1 VTAVSARGPSVPLG
15 ILPVVP
21 SARAPRATTTMA
33 VVLGVLLVTAGCG
46 LFRDPGPE
54 EAATA
59 FLTAW
64 SAGDDA
70 RAAALTDDPARA
82 GDLLTATRRALD
94 PESLV
99 ATLGQVRTAADG
111 ATAAVDVTWHLGPQR
126 TWQYLGE
133 LELRPAPD
141 TEEGWRVHWAPTVVH
156 PQLAAGQRLAL
167 RTEAPSPAPVVDRSG
182 APLLAA
188 TPVVTVLLDRL
199 ATGDLPAVTGALAAA
214 LSPFDPRITQAS
226 ISDGAARTPDGQAY
240 SVAVLRE
247 TDYAQVKNAIHDL
260 PGVRFTTSER
270 LLAPDADFGRQVLT
284 GVRDEAAEQLSGVPG
299 WSVLVVDG
307 SGGAVRTLAEQAPRS
322 GTTVAVGMDR
332 AIQAAAEDAVEPVVQ
347 QAMLVALSAST
358 GDLLAVAQNP
368 AADADGPLALTG
380 RYPPGSTFKVV
391 TATAAMA
398 EDGLTVD
405 TPVQCPGTTVI
416 GGRVVPNAGRF
427 DLGTVPLRTAF
438 AHSCNTTFAQLAVQ
452 LDAGALPAA
461 ALQFGIGA
469 DYGVPGIVTVTGSV
483 PASTEEV
490 LRAED
495 GFGQG
500 EVLATPFGVALAAA
514 VVAHGGPVVPQLI
527 RDRPTQVQVPATAP
541 DPALVEQLR
550 TMMRAVVTEGTA
562 TALSGLGEVY
572 GKTGTAEYT
581 ADGRAHGWFMG
592 YRGDVAFAVLVVDG
606 ASSAPAV
613 QVAQRFLSAI
623 G

>member
-1 VTAVSARGPSVPLG
+1 MPTARV
-15 ILPVVP
+15 
-21 SARAPRATTTMA
+21 PRATTALA
-33 VVLGVLLVTAGCG
+33 VVLGVLLTTAGCG
-46 LFRDPGPE
+46 LFRDTGPE
-54 EAATA
+54 DTAAA
-59 FLTAW
+59 FLAAW
-64 SAGDDA
+64 SAGDHA
-70 RAAALTDDPARA
+70 RAAALTDDPVRA
-82 GDLLTATRRALD
+82 GDLLTAARRALD

-99 ATLGQVRTAADG
+99 AGLGQVRTAADG

-156 PQLAAGQRLAL
+156 PELATGQRLAM
-167 RTEAPSPAPVVDRSG
+167 RTEAPSPAPVVDRGG

-188 TPVVTVLLDRL
+188 TPVVAVLLDRL

-226 ISDGAARTPDGQAY
+226 ITDGAARTPDGKAY
-240 SVAVLRE
+240 TVAVLRE
-247 TDYAQVKNAIHDL
+247 TDYAQVKTAIHDL

-270 LLAPDADFGRQVLT
+270 LLAPNADFGRQVLT

-299 WSVLVVDG
+299 WSVSVIDG
-307 SGGAVRTLAEQAPRS
+307 SGGSVRTLAEQAPRS
-322 GTTVAVGMDR
+322 GSTVAVGMDR
-332 AIQAAAEDAVEPVVQ
+332 AIQSAAEDAVEPVVQ
-347 QAMLVALSAST
+347 QAMLVAVSVST
-358 GDLLAVAQNP
+358 GDVLAVAQNP
-368 AADADGPLALTG
+368 AADAEGALALTG

-398 EDGLTVD
+398 EDAVTVD
-405 TPVQCPGTTVI
+405 TQVPCPGTTVI

-438 AHSCNTTFAQLAVQ
+438 ARSCNTTFAQLAVQ
-452 LDAGALPAA
+452 LEPAALPTA
-461 ALQFGIGA
+461 ALQYGIGA
-469 DYGVPGIVTVTGSV
+469 DYAVPGIVTITGSV

-490 LRAED
+490 LRAEN

-500 EVLATPFGVALAAA
+500 QVLASPLGVALAAA
-514 VVAHGGPVVPQLI
+514 VVARGGPVVPQLI
-527 RDRPTQVQVPATAP
+527 RDRPTQVLVPATTPAP
-541 DPALVEQLR
+541 ASLEQLR
-550 TMMRAVVTEGTA
+550 AMMRAVVTEGSA
-562 TALSGLGEVY
+562 TALAGLGEVY
-572 GKTGTAEYT
+572 GKTGTAEFT

-606 ASSAPAV
+606 ASSVPAV
-613 QVAQRFLSAI
+613 QVAQRFLGAI